1 MAANSEQKPTHLDL
15 VGEGAGGVA
24 AGDGGG
30 ADVAR
35 RLEHG
40 ALAVLAGGDD
50 VHVSR
55 VLDGGDGPDGRM

>member
-1 MAANSEQKPTHLDL
+1 MSAFKSEGETRLDL
-15 VGEGAGGVA
+15 VSEGAGGVA

-50 VHVSR
+50 VHVGR
-55 VLDGGDGPDGRM
+55 VLDGGDGPKG